1 MASRK
6 FPVRDDN
13 ADTQSDYSVLWESHG
28 VLLCE
33 LPSKLRGVMVIINES
48 WILIPKRLKNNYTT
62 TNTKNYLS
70 KGLGSSP
77 NRDLTFF
84 KKIECYKSCVRVY
97 LKW

>member
-33 LPSKLRGVMVIINES
+33 FPPKFRGVMVIINES
-48 WILIPKRLKNNYTT
+48 WILILKRLKNNYTT
-62 TNTKNYLS
+62 TTTKNYLS
-70 KGLGSSP
+70 KGLGSGPDKDS
-77 NRDLTFF
+77 TFF
-84 KKIECYKSCVRVY
+84 LV
-97 LKW
+97 